1 MKIKGQKYLFFT
13 LDIAMYV
20 SLMEQ
25 PTWRWICFEFCV
37 RFTAYFDQNISVAF
51 GLRGFNTAAR

>member
-1 MKIKGQKYLFFT
+1 
-13 LDIAMYV
+13 MYV

-37 RFTAYFDQNISVAF
+37 RFTAYFDQNISVTCCIKA
-51 GLRGFNTAAR
+51 LSPLGFVALIQPLDSLKPS